1 MPDRT
6 FSFSIAALVLCL
18 VALGYLLFW
27 PVLEVTDVV
36 DGVIIYSS
44 VSVLG
49 SANLWAIVISAF
61 PTLIV
66 GASIATLPRS
76 GRWQRNHKVNV
87 AIGTAV
93 MWVFV
98 IMFAQ
103 QVGVVYIPAAT
114 MMTSVV
120 VLMFVRSRA
129 WGKDDYAS
137 DAEAAAAMAVTE
149 VKLKKR
155 RRRSGIGRDVVGR
168 RPRRRKW

>member
-27 PVLEVTDVV
+27 PVLEVSEAV
-36 DGVIIYSS
+36 DGVIIYSNI
-44 VSVLG
+44 SVLG
-49 SANLWAIVISAF
+49 SGNVWAVVISVF

-66 GASIATLPRS
+66 GASIATLPKS

-87 AIGTAV
+87 AIGTV
-93 MWVFV
+93 VLWVFV
-98 IMFAQ
+98 IMFSR

-120 VLMFVRSRA
+120 VLMFVRGRA

-137 DAEAAAAMAVTE
+137 DAEAVAAMPD
-149 VKLKKR
+149 VKVKR
-155 RRRSGIGRDVVGR
+155 RRRRTGVGRDEVGR
-168 RPRRRKW
+168 RPRKRKG

>member
-18 VALGYLLFW
+18 LALGYLLFW
-27 PVLEVTDVV
+27 PVLQVENVV
-36 DGVIIYSS
+36 EGVITYTN
-44 VSVLG
+44 VSVLQ
-49 SANLWAIVISAF
+49 SANMWAILISSF

-66 GASIATLPRS
+66 IASIATLPKS

-93 MWVFV
+93 LWVFV
-98 IMFAQ
+98 IMFSQ

-129 WGKDDYAS
+129 WGKDDFVS
-137 DAEAAAAMAVTE
+137 DAEAAAATAIDE
-149 VKLKKR
+149 VKVKKR
-155 RRRSGIGRDVVGR
+155 RRRSGLSRDVVGR
-168 RPRRRKW
+168 RPRRRKG